1 MEDAM
6 GFIAGSTAVAIAFW
20 VFVTISA
27 VAGIV
32 SDYKR
37 RKAAI
42 EPLRLAIERGQALDP
57 ALVEKLLGRDRQDEP
72 LNPELLQ
79 IGGIITTAAGAGVAL
94 LSLFLSRI
102 FPQWLLPIM
111 GAGVLVICVGVGLLV
126 ATRVL
131 RLNRANSSSAGRAS
145 TDRSA

>member
-1 MEDAM
+1 M

-79 IGGIITTAAGAGVAL
+79 IGG
-94 LSLFLSRI
+94 
-102 FPQWLLPIM
+102 
-111 GAGVLVICVGVGLLV
+111 
-126 ATRVL
+126 
-131 RLNRANSSSAGRAS
+131 
-145 TDRSA
+145 

>member
-1 MEDAM
+1 M
-6 GFIAGSTAVAIAFW
+6 GLIAGTTLVGIAFW
-20 VFVTISA
+20 VFVTIAA

-57 ALVEKLLGRDRQDEP
+57 ELVERLLGRDRQGEP
-72 LNPELLQ
+72 LDPELLQ
-79 IGGIITTAAGAGVAL
+79 IGGIITTAAGTGVAL
-94 LSLFLSRI
+94 LAIFLARV
-102 FPQWLLPIM
+102 FPQWLLPIV
-111 GAGVLVICVGVGLLV
+111 GAGVLVICVGVGLIV
-126 ATRVL
+126 AARVL
-131 RLNRANSSSAGRAS
+131 RRNRAGTNAAALAS